1 MKQVLLSGCGNIGFR
16 HLQAIA
22 AMPTP
27 AHVTIIEPNMAAHAR
42 IAEFTGSHTGPH
54 RFSVSP
60 TLPDAPATVDL
71 AVIASSADVRR
82 AIVEAVLARHS
93 VLVMVLEKVLFQSI
107 SDLDAVSALL
117 ARHHVTAF
125 VNCGRRYFP
134 GYLAARDRWAQARPL
149 DIEVKG
155 TAFGMCSNGIHLL
168 DLAEF
173 LNAAAVVSVDACG
186 LKPGSVPAKRPGCV
200 EVFGTLHARLANG
213 ATLRVTC
220 DDSSP
225 MSIAVS
231 VTGKGVSAQIDELA
245 RQVTESG
252 QTTAF
257 GARNV
262 SECWEIYDQCLR
274 EQTCGLTPFADSTGQ
289 HRLFLAALN
298 DHLGLGADALCP
310 IS

>member
-27 AHVTIIEPNMAAHAR
+27 AHVTIVEPNMAAHAR
-42 IAEFTGSHTGPH
+42 ITDFTGSHTGPH
-54 RFSVSP
+54 LF
-60 TLPDAPATVDL
+60 TLLAALPDAPATFDL

-82 AIVEAVLARHS
+82 AIVEAILARHS
-93 VLVMVLEKVLFQSI
+93 VRMMVLEKVLFQRI
-107 SDLDAVSALL
+107 SDLDAVSAKLVQ
-117 ARHHVTAF
+117 HGVTAF

-134 GYLAARDRWAQARPL
+134 GYLAARDRWAHARPL
-149 DIEVKG
+149 HIEVAG
-155 TAFGMCSNGIHLL
+155 AAFGMCSNGIHLL

-173 LNAAAVVSVDACG
+173 LNAAPVVSVDASG
-186 LKPGSVPAKRPGCV
+186 LKPGSIPAKRAGCV
-200 EVFGTLHARLANG
+200 EVFGTLQAKLSNG

-220 DDSSP
+220 ADSDA

-231 VTGKGVSAQIDELA
+231 VNGKGVSAQIDELA
-245 RQVTESG
+245 RQLAEAG
-252 QTTAF
+252 QPTAF

-274 EQTCGLTPFADSTGQ
+274 EQTCGLTPFANSTGQ

-298 DHLGLGADALCP
+298 NHLGLGANALCP